1 MSDYNKILWALTI
14 ISVNGLITL
23 ALRHVK
29 SDIIIKLI
37 FVIFVLILLFVS
49 VSWTFFDYW
58 I

>member
-1 MSDYNKILWALTI
+1 MSDYNKILWALAI

-23 ALRHVK
+23 ALRHVE
-29 SDIIIKLI
+29 SDIFMKLI

>member
-1 MSDYNKILWALTI
+1 MSDYNKILWALAI

-29 SDIIIKLI
+29 SDTIMKLI
-37 FVIFVLILLFVS
+37 FVIFVLIFLFVS

>member
-1 MSDYNKILWALTI
+1 MNDYNKILWALAI

-37 FVIFVLILLFVS
+37 FAIFVLILLFVS

>member
-1 MSDYNKILWALTI
+1 MSDYNKILWALAI
-14 ISVNGLITL
+14 ISVNGLIAL

-37 FVIFVLILLFVS
+37 FAIFVLILLFVS

>member
-1 MSDYNKILWALTI
+1 MSDYNKILWALAI

-29 SDIIIKLI
+29 SDIIIKLT
-37 FVIFVLILLFVS
+37 FTIFVLILLFVS

>member
-1 MSDYNKILWALTI
+1 MSDYNKILWALAI

-37 FVIFVLILLFVS
+37 FAIFVLILLFVS
-49 VSWTFFDYW
+49 VSWTFFDY
-58 I
+58 

>member
-1 MSDYNKILWALTI
+1 MSDYNKILWALAI
-14 ISVNGLITL
+14 ISVNSLITL

-37 FVIFVLILLFVS
+37 FTIFVLILLFVS

>member
-1 MSDYNKILWALTI
+1 MSDYNKILWALAI
-14 ISVNGLITL
+14 ISINGLITL
-23 ALRHVK
+23 ALRHVE
-29 SDIIIKLI
+29 SDIIMKLI

>member
-23 ALRHVK
+23 ALRRVK